1 MTTAAEA
8 AVIALPAILAAAA
21 AVNPQVGVVAPVVLQ
36 LIEAATKLQGASL
49 MTAEQLQALFADIG
63 SGISST
69 HDQWAKLNEAAAPQ

>member
-21 AVNPQVGVVAPVVLQ
+21 LVNPQIGVIAPVVLQ
-36 LIEAATKLQGASL
+36 LIDAATKLEGASL

-63 SGISST
+63 AGINST
-69 HDQWAKLNEAAAPQ
+69 HAQWAALNAGSAA